1 MNKKN
6 QWVSQRKDGKWAL
19 KREGSTK
26 ATQLFNTQAQA
37 QQRGVEIAKNN
48 HEGDVIVK
56 GRNGKIRSKDSYG
69 NDPCPPKDTEH

>member
-26 ATQLFNTQAQA
+26 ATQ
-37 QQRGVEIAKNN
+37 R
-48 HEGDVIVK
+48 
-56 GRNGKIRSKDSYG
+56 
-69 NDPCPPKDTEH
+69 